1 MMHKYEIRTRT
12 FLDLRK
18 HLAQKGTN
26 IEQAISR
33 IKNSALENLQQK
45 RVFDEKGMG
54 SKLESLKQYKGK
66 FEEISKATAGN
77 ESGQGLDL
85 NDLIAICSAQKF
97 EVDAKN
103 VLAPIM
109 DTFEKDVFGEV
120 PCSEFI
126 AQFKGILVDLEE
138 TLKAD
143 EQGKPLVEAAR
154 YFSSIED
161 IFKEIG
167 DEIVVRKLKDFGS
180 FLKGNDFNNDGLIP
194 RASFYQILKE
204 LFNQLL
210 GEGDILDVI
219 RFFDPKE
226 TDFIDIDHVAYQFN

>member
-1 MMHKYEIRTRT
+1 
-12 FLDLRK
+12 
-18 HLAQKGTN
+18 
-26 IEQAISR
+26 
-33 IKNSALENLQQK
+33 
-45 RVFDEKGMG
+45 
-54 SKLESLKQYKGK
+54 
-66 FEEISKATAGN
+66 
-77 ESGQGLDL
+77 
-85 NDLIAICSAQKF
+85 
-97 EVDAKN
+97 
-103 VLAPIM
+103 M

-194 RASFYQILKE
+194 RASFY
-204 LFNQLL
+204 
-210 GEGDILDVI
+210 
-219 RFFDPKE
+219 
-226 TDFIDIDHVAYQFN
+226 